1 VFELALRRV
10 GDGCAVEAMVRDRL
24 QSETSEPTQVLY
36 VENAL
41 VNSLF
46 GLLCWSAVFA
56 PVRGAFF
63 HRFHREPADLWST
76 GFIERR
82 RREFDACFALLRNG
96 TYRGVIMGRYSRSHG
111 TASPFVAWGL
121 LDETLLNLALDCF
134 PAEHLRLWFEWI
146 VGDLRAHRAG
156 FPDLV
161 QFFPRE
167 ARYRLVEVKAPGDRL
182 QPNQRACAEYMLAH
196 GMPVSICRVRW
207 AAEPVDVA

>member
-1 VFELALRRV
+1 
-10 GDGCAVEAMVRDRL
+10 
-24 QSETSEPTQVLY
+24 
-36 VENAL
+36 
-41 VNSLF
+41 
-46 GLLCWSAVFA
+46 
-56 PVRGAFF
+56 
-63 HRFHREPADLWST
+63 
-76 GFIERR
+76 
-82 RREFDACFALLRNG
+82 
-96 TYRGVIMGRYSRSHG
+96 
-111 TASPFVAWGL
+111 
-121 LDETLLNLALDCF
+121 
-134 PAEHLRLWFEWI
+134 LWFEWI